1 MDSIPSWKIHTE
13 QIIPKVHLA
22 MQLDPSSHIYHMKLY
37 SFHHELQIYSL
48 EGQLF
53 TECKNFQDTKE
64 YYYELH
70 MHQLM

>member
-1 MDSIPSWKIHTE
+1 MDSILSWKINIE
-13 QIIPKVHLA
+13 QIIAKVQLA

-37 SFHHELQIYSL
+37 SFHHELQIHVL
-48 EGQLF
+48 GEQLF
-53 TECKNFQDTKE
+53 IVCKNFQDTKE